1 MRVGIIDLGTNSVR
15 FDVHSLAGK
24 GRLLHREKLMIRLG
38 QGVFLK
44 GKMDAQAIERA
55 VHALAHFRRV
65 ADSLR
70 VRRIV
75 AFGTS
80 ALREAQDS
88 NDLLERVKEETGIEI
103 KIISGREEA
112 NLIALG
118 VLAHQ
123 KTPNG
128 KFALV
133 DIGGGSTE
141 ISLCKGKK
149 VLEGESFP
157 LGTARLQ
164 QVFLKRSPPKPQA
177 VEQLRE
183 YIRDQLNQKNWWQK
197 IDYVVGSSGT
207 VKAVA
212 KILNKKSFS
221 LKDVSSLVKKMQ
233 EMDTSQLLD
242 LPTLEAKRVDMILAG
257 AILLEEVLKRLKA
270 KSLVPTDYSL
280 RDGILEEERRLT
292 KAHKSSLIE
301 LHLEDLLKRS
311 DRYGQDPD
319 HQREIVELTGEI
331 FDRLKSLHRLEAK
344 WKVYLQSAIILR
356 KAGEIVSFA
365 NREKHAYYIVK
376 NSDFPSMEA
385 WEQEFIAQLVLHQHG
400 GKIENFRELKGR
412 KPIFEKLVAL
422 LRVIDAID
430 LGSKSHLTIKRV
442 RITRSEVTVSFRGE
456 GSAGIEQLLLERKKK
471 LFEEVFQRTLRVERW
486 KKG

>member
-15 FDVHSLAGK
+15 FDVHSMAGK
-24 GRLLHREKLMIRLG
+24 GKLLHREKLMIRLG

-44 GKMDAQAIERA
+44 GKMDNQAMERA

-70 VRRIV
+70 VRKIV

-88 NDLLERVKEETGIEI
+88 AELVNRVREETGIEI

-112 NLIALG
+112 NLIAQGILTRE
-118 VLAHQ
+118 
-123 KTPNG
+123 KIPKG

-141 ISLCKGKK
+141 VSICRGKK
-149 VLEGESFP
+149 AIDGESFA

-164 QVFLKRSPPKPQA
+164 QVFLKRSPPKPLSVQ
-177 VEQLRE
+177 QLRE
-183 YIRDQLNQKNWWQK
+183 YIGDQLQQKKNWPKVDK
-197 IDYVVGSSGT
+197 IIGSSGT
-207 VKAVA
+207 IKALA
-212 KILNKKSFS
+212 KILDKKTFT
-221 LKDVSSLVKKMQ
+221 LKDLSALVKKIQ
-233 EMDTSQLLD
+233 IMDTSELLD
-242 LPTLEAKRVDMILAG
+242 LPGLEAKRVDMILAG
-257 AILLEEVLKRLKA
+257 AILLEEFLRKLKA
-270 KSLVPTDYSL
+270 KVVLPTDYSL
-280 RDGILEEERRLT
+280 RDGIIEEERRLAR
-292 KAHKSSLIE
+292 AHKTSLIE

-311 DRYGQDPD
+311 DRYGQDPE
-319 HQREIVELTGEI
+319 HLRHMVNLSGEI
-331 FDRLKSLHRLEAK
+331 FDRLKKLHKLEPR
-344 WKVYLQSAIILR
+344 WKIYLQSAVILR
-356 KAGEIVSFA
+356 KSGEIVSFA

-400 GKIENFRELKGR
+400 GKVEGFKEAKDRL
-412 KPIFEKLVAL
+412 PIFRKITAL
-422 LRVIDAID
+422 LRVVDALD
-430 LGSKSHLTIKRV
+430 LGSLSTLKIKRV
-442 RITRSEVTVSFRGE
+442 MITKKEVKFSFLGE

-471 LFEEVFQRTLRVERW
+471 LFEEIFRRKLYVERW